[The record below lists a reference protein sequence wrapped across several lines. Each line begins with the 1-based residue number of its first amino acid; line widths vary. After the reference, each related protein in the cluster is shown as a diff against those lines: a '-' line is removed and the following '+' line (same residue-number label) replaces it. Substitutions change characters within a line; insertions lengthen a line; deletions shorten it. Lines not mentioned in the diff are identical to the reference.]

1 MSMTKIIAA
10 MAATTLVITACTTAD
25 AAGENED
32 TTTTSAQPATTTT
45 TTAVATTTTVEEAD
59 HSMDD
64 SAVDSE
70 ALARANLGA
79 AAFQDVEM
87 AEAAGYVNTIEAL
100 GCFEDPDTG
109 GMGLHYLNESLLDDV
124 LDESA
129 PEALVYELDH
139 GGDVVALVAH
149 EYLVPLEAWTS
160 DEPPSLFGVEFHE
173 HPVLAFWILHTW
185 IWKDN
190 PSGMFEDWN
199 PKVRQC
205 PEGVPIFG
213 IDLP

>member
-1 MSMTKIIAA
+1 MRSTIKLLAVMAA
-10 MAATTLVITACTTAD
+10 MTLVVAACTTAD
-25 AAGENED
+25 AAGESED
-32 TTTTSAQPATTTT
+32 TTTTSSQPATTTT
-45 TTAVATTTTVEEAD
+45 VALATTTTVEEVD

-64 SAVDSE
+64 DAVDTA

-87 AEAAGYVNTIEAL
+87 AEAAGYANTIEAL

-109 GMGLHYLNESLLDDV
+109 GMGLHYLNEGLLDDV
-124 LDESA
+124 LDEGA

-139 GGDVVALVAH
+139 QGDIVALVAH

-173 HPVLAFWILHTW
+173 HPVLPFWILHTW

-190 PSGMFEDWN
+190 PSGMFNDWN
-199 PKVRQC
+199 PKVRPC
-205 PEGVPIFG
+205 PDDVPVFGV
-213 IDLP
+213 DLP